1 MAYAHEVAGMAKSLS
16 ETMNSFQGR
25 MQEISVAVDDYELD
39 KYSNL
44 DSLPRSAQAARKK
57 EKYNGS
63 SK

>member
-1 MAYAHEVAGMAKSLS
+1 
-16 ETMNSFQGR
+16 MNSFQGR

-44 DSLPRSAQAARKK
+44 DSLPRAVQAARKK